1 MITLKQKKLIL
12 EALAKYNPNKVGVFG
27 SYARG
32 ENNATSDL
40 DILVEFENTP
50 DLLEIIGIEQT
61 LTQKLGIKVDLITK
75 RSLHPS
81 LKEYVEKD
89 LISLT

>member
-1 MITLKQKKLIL
+1 MVNIQQKNFILKTLA
-12 EALAKYNPNKVGVFG
+12 EYNPKSVGVFG

-32 ENNATSDL
+32 ENNSNSDL
-40 DILVEFENTP
+40 DILVDFENTP

-61 LTQKLGIKVDLITK
+61 LSEKLGIKDDLITT

-89 LISLT
+89 LIALA